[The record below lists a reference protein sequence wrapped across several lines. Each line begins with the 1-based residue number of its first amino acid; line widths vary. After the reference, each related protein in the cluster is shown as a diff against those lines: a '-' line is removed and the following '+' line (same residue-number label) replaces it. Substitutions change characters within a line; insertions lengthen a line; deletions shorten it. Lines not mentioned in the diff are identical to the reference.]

1 MIICFLTWIFLSLIG
16 SLIFISFFSFLIE
29 KKDISYM
36 LVNYFFIAIFA
47 GSLILANFL
56 LIISFITPLR
66 LNCLLGIILIFIIRI
81 FCIFDTEYLR
91 EILKIFL
98 VKIHIL
104 AISSVITFFF
114 INIPYE
120 STVDMLIYHIQ
131 LSRYLHDYGLVKGL
145 ALISAQ
151 LGHQS
156 IWFALP
162 APLEDIL
169 NVYSSLIVGAFSYF
183 LSICQLLQSLYNI
196 KEGKKE
202 EVFLASYLLFCLT
215 SLSIMVQPTSV
226 EMAISFLLG
235 TSIFFCIKTI
245 TKPHSYN
252 EYKENKSYLT
262 FFWITL
268 VLSSSSL
275 GLKLT
280 SIPIFLIGVFL
291 FIHNLK
297 FSKIQNF
304 ANQSIKFS
312 MLFIFFFLPKTFALI
327 LASGCP
333 FYPSSFLHVKVPW
346 FVGEEFSRTLVRHIS
361 AYAKFGTLD
370 YPEHVS
376 NWFSLWSSRYEGKS
390 VVFFIYFFIFLLPCT
405 LFFLRYKILEH
416 YKLYIAAKLPLLLG
430 IIYTFS
436 LAPSARFILPYIIG
450 IAALHVFFISLENI
464 NISLFAMILSLS
476 AAESLYSGIKSTA
489 ANFVLLFLV
498 AVYYFINGKYLT
510 TLLKFVSLKNF
521 LLNSSYYITLSLYSF
536 TENPLILPDK
546 SSLVRNFKKIEIN
559 SINFFCPTSHP
570 TCGYSPL
577 PCYQGK
583 LWFEMPLEEVELIDK
598 EKGIAGGFKRKNYS
612 PE

>member
-1 MIICFLTWIFLSLIG
+1 
-16 SLIFISFFSFLIE
+16 
-29 KKDISYM
+29 M

-91 EILKIFL
+91 ETLKIFL

-262 FFWITL
+262 FF
-268 VLSSSSL
+268 
-275 GLKLT
+275 G
-280 SIPIFLIGVFL
+280 
-291 FIHNLK
+291 
-297 FSKIQNF
+297 
-304 ANQSIKFS
+304 
-312 MLFIFFFLPKTFALI
+312 
-327 LASGCP
+327 
-333 FYPSSFLHVKVPW
+333 
-346 FVGEEFSRTLVRHIS
+346 
-361 AYAKFGTLD
+361 
-370 YPEHVS
+370 
-376 NWFSLWSSRYEGKS
+376 
-390 VVFFIYFFIFLLPCT
+390 
-405 LFFLRYKILEH
+405 
-416 YKLYIAAKLPLLLG
+416 
-430 IIYTFS
+430 
-436 LAPSARFILPYIIG
+436 
-450 IAALHVFFISLENI
+450 
-464 NISLFAMILSLS
+464 
-476 AAESLYSGIKSTA
+476 
-489 ANFVLLFLV
+489 
-498 AVYYFINGKYLT
+498 
-510 TLLKFVSLKNF
+510 
-521 LLNSSYYITLSLYSF
+521 
-536 TENPLILPDK
+536 
-546 SSLVRNFKKIEIN
+546 
-559 SINFFCPTSHP
+559 
-570 TCGYSPL
+570 
-577 PCYQGK
+577 
-583 LWFEMPLEEVELIDK
+583 
-598 EKGIAGGFKRKNYS
+598 
-612 PE
+612 